1 MAELSEY
8 LGVFT
13 ESGTCLI
20 ETDKGF
26 KMVYNCC
33 GEFMEALKEDLN
45 LFEKEG
51 GEFSLES
58 VAHHE
63 STDEQSCFY
72 ILAKRSR
79 KDVEITVKTK
89 PFSEYQQDVFKKE
102 IKKIF
107 ENDYKYAFLK

>member
-1 MAELSEY
+1 
-8 LGVFT
+8 
-13 ESGTCLI
+13 
-20 ETDKGF
+20 
-26 KMVYNCC
+26 
-33 GEFMEALKEDLN
+33 MEALKQDLN
-45 LFEKEG
+45 LFKKEG

-72 ILAKRSR
+72 ILAKRNR

-89 PFSEYQQDVFKKE
+89 LFSQYQQEVFDKE

-107 ENDYKYAFLK
+107 ENDYKYAFLNA